1 MVNLTIGPSG
11 EIALPAQVRQ
21 RYGMMPDTPV
31 RVIETVSGILLVPL
45 TVSPMSPELAAEL
58 DEWQALST
66 QSWELFPYE
75 EGDE

>member
-1 MVNLTIGPSG
+1 
-11 EIALPAQVRQ
+11 
-21 RYGMMPDTPV
+21 MMPDTPV